1 MCIIFEKWVG
11 GKKNYA
17 FLCVK
22 KRPNTTFIFISLLFL
37 GAQTCESRTVDWG
50 SERRW
55 TTWQDDGRGG
65 ESIRTASL
73 RFVIDLSLRRAKL
86 WPFYFLRQTAEER
99 IPAACWLNLDTE
111 VSDSL
116 RWKIFHSKCK
126 KNNNIADIF
135 IFTPLILFQ
144 IYGGLQGLFNFFLA
158 FLHGGR

>member
-1 MCIIFEKWVG
+1 M
-11 GKKNYA
+11 A
-17 FLCVK
+17 FLFPASDS
-22 KRPNTTFIFISLLFL
+22 RGADSSGLL
-37 GAQTCESRTVDWG
+37 AE
-50 SERRW
+50 
-55 TTWQDDGRGG
+55 
-65 ESIRTASL
+65 L
-73 RFVIDLSLRRAKL
+73 R
-86 WPFYFLRQTAEER
+86 E
-99 IPAACWLNLDTE
+99 DTE